1 MEMVNGQNDKSNNVA
16 QRRGN
21 AEMVK
26 FLNGVAGR
34 TIILLNRPEITR
46 IFNNKKSEEN
56 KESLAEELDLLSQRV
71 SRIEQAFSTKS

>member
-1 MEMVNGQNDKSNNVA
+1 LSSIDVA

-26 FLNGVAGR
+26 FLNGVADGKV
-34 TIILLNRPEITR
+34 ILPNRPEITR
-46 IFNNKKSEEN
+46 ILKNKKSEEN

-71 SRIEQAFSTKS
+71 SRIEEALSTKS